1 MNKNIKEQLTKG
13 PIALYEQMR
22 QKVMALIVERQLKP
36 HDPVPSE
43 GELADLFGVS
53 RRTSKQALELLAK
66 EGILYRLP
74 RRGTFLAENTE
85 TMLKAAALSGMS
97 LVPQQA
103 VVIVVPMLDEF
114 IGLAV
119 TAFLQEGAFHG
130 WEVLIRVTGNNLE
143 QEDAILREVSSGGR
157 VRGIVLFPGERRM
170 CGQEVLRLHLN
181 DFPVVIIDRVFRE
194 VDITAIYHDHFLG
207 AYEMTKYLIDKGHR
221 NVGFISEPI
230 SGIMSREDRYYGFI
244 QAQLD
249 AEIPFMSNAIIS
261 DWDNEQKDSSRLALF
276 FEQNPDMTA
285 LFCSNDLVA
294 IQVMNIAEQ
303 LGRKIPED
311 LSVVGFTDLMISRVS
326 RVSLTTVMKS
336 PEQLGQKAFG
346 LLLQK
351 MASEGS
357 RIESVKLPT
366 QIIERGSVRQ
376 VNV

>member
-130 WEVLIRVTGNNLE
+130 WEVLIRVTGNDLE
-143 QEDAILREVSSGGR
+143 QEDAILREISSGEEYA
-157 VRGIVLFPGERRM
+157 VL
-170 CGQEVLRLHLN
+170 CY
-181 DFPVVIIDRVFRE
+181 FR
-194 VDITAIYHDHFLG
+194 A
-207 AYEMTKYLIDKGHR
+207 
-221 NVGFISEPI
+221 
-230 SGIMSREDRYYGFI
+230 SGGCAGKRYYGC
-244 QAQLD
+244 
-249 AEIPFMSNAIIS
+249 
-261 DWDNEQKDSSRLALF
+261 
-276 FEQNPDMTA
+276 T
-285 LFCSNDLVA
+285 
-294 IQVMNIAEQ
+294 
-303 LGRKIPED
+303 
-311 LSVVGFTDLMISRVS
+311 
-326 RVSLTTVMKS
+326 
-336 PEQLGQKAFG
+336 
-346 LLLQK
+346 
-351 MASEGS
+351 
-357 RIESVKLPT
+357 
-366 QIIERGSVRQ
+366 
-376 VNV
+376 

>member
-1 MNKNIKEQLTKG
+1 
-13 PIALYEQMR
+13 
-22 QKVMALIVERQLKP
+22 
-36 HDPVPSE
+36 
-43 GELADLFGVS
+43 
-53 RRTSKQALELLAK
+53 
-66 EGILYRLP
+66 
-74 RRGTFLAENTE
+74 
-85 TMLKAAALSGMS
+85 
-97 LVPQQA
+97 
-103 VVIVVPMLDEF
+103 
-114 IGLAV
+114 
-119 TAFLQEGAFHG
+119 
-130 WEVLIRVTGNNLE
+130 
-143 QEDAILREVSSGGR
+143 
-157 VRGIVLFPGERRM
+157 M

-230 SGIMSREDRYYGFI
+230 TGIMSREDRYYGFI

-249 AEIPFMSNAIIS
+249 AEIPFMINAIIS
-261 DWDNEQKDSSRLALF
+261 DWDNNQKDSSRLERF

-294 IQVMNIAEQ
+294 IQVMNIAEE

-311 LSVVGFTDLMISRVS
+311 LSVVGFTDLMISRVG

-336 PEQLGQKAFG
+336 PEQLGKKAFG

-366 QIIERGSVRQ
+366 QIIERGSVRKL
-376 VNV
+376 NM